1 MITNRMP
8 GENGSDYARQPGFNT
23 WKPMTAEEIAAARNQ
38 VANTPSSMVRPPHSS
53 HSENRQPAVE
63 TARKAVKTAFGKV
76 ADSDSDLT
84 DPFDLLSDQMLDL
97 AESVRLAARNKT
109 MIHTDSDLA
118 HGDVRKGKD
127 VVNFRSDITTGFN
140 TFGSDS
146 DPTVLSRGRN
156 ETAISIS
163 SYDDSGR
170 IPERVQFQTKIEKR
184 VPVKRTRTELRRK
197 GLFGYEPIE
206 VEYDDYEN
214 REVDPPEMIN
224 PETGNSEP
232 SVIFRYSFNSQAAGY
247 DRGTMPPYMTGSN
260 RAGNVLE
267 VKTLLPASIADRL
280 RTAIE
285 NNPQVVRSVVADLVI
300 EEGGVDLDDFYYGR
314 ENDPKMEPPYDDLPK
329 DWTIAIFGNHPAQE
343 AKDGTFQT
351 VSFK

>member
-1 MITNRMP
+1 MFTNPMP
-8 GENGSDYARQPGFNT
+8 GENGSDYAPRSGSNT

-140 TFGSDS
+140 TFGSES

-206 VEYDDYEN
+206 VDDDYEY